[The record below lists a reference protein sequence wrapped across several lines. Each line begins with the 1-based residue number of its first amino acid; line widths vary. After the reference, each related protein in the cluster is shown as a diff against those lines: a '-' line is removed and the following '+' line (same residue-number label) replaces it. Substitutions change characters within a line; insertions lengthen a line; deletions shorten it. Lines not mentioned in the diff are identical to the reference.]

1 MADSFP
7 RLAYSAYMHGD
18 GAHIRLKLDTDEP
31 IALSD
36 FVGSFVGL
44 GSQFEKYV
52 GRERPELRASSEFFV
67 KEVRAGCVEA
77 DLVAL
82 FGVAGTIG
90 TAGLFTG
97 AVDAIDKA
105 QILTQFVGDIQTRLS
120 RYFRP
125 GGREPTASKGDISDF
140 TKAVAAIA
148 RDPKASA
155 TLEAATYEDGE
166 RKVRCAFRFTS
177 ENARQAE
184 AELSEHRAELEKKT
198 DADYQR
204 VLLRFVRPSVE
215 LGKPGKKGGERGIIE
230 AIHKKALSVIYASDL
245 AEQRVRHELMSVDGN
260 VFRKYFDVDVNVEL
274 SSGGKPIAYRIT
286 HLHDVVDGP
295 DELDLGDD

>member
-1 MADSFP
+1 MEKFTYKEA
-7 RLAYSAYMHGD
+7 MGET

-44 GSQFEKYV
+44 GNQFEKYV

-77 DLVAL
+77 DLVVLIGA
-82 FGVAGTIG
+82 AGTMG
-90 TAGLFTG
+90 SSGLFSA

-105 QILTQFVGDIQTRLS
+105 QILTQFVGDVQNRLS
-120 RYFRP
+120 KYFKR

-140 TKAVAAIA
+140 TKTVAAIA
-148 RDPKASA
+148 RDPRASA
-155 TLEAATYEDGE
+155 IIEAATFEDGN
-166 RKVRCAFRFTS
+166 RNVRCAFRFSS

-184 AELSEHRAELEKKT
+184 AELSEHRIELEKKVGAT
-198 DADYQR
+198 YQR

-215 LGKPGKKGGERGIIE
+215 FGKPGKKGGERGIIE
-230 AIHKKALSVIYASDL
+230 AIHKKAMSILYASDL
-245 AEQRVRHELMSVDGN
+245 AEQRVRHELMAVDGN

-274 SSGGKPIAYRIT
+274 SAGGRPIAYRIT

-295 DELDLGDD
+295 DELDLGDG